1 MWRECWYTVRVGEKG
16 NTIDSM
22 KNEEENVTFI
32 VREFPMWLI
41 PIQTEWRFGKAGMEN
56 CELNIEKCELNIEEC
71 EWVLRERGD
80 RV

>member
-1 MWRECWYTVRVGEKG
+1 MWRECWYTVRVGEKE

-56 CELNIEKCELNIEEC
+56 CELNIEECELNIEEC

>member
-1 MWRECWYTVRVGEKG
+1 MWREHWYTVRVGEKG

-56 CELNIEKCELNIEEC
+56 CELNTEEC
-71 EWVLRERGD
+71 E
-80 RV
+80 

>member
-1 MWRECWYTVRVGEKG
+1 MWREHWYTVRVGEKE

-56 CELNIEKCELNIEEC
+56 CELNIEEC

>member
-1 MWRECWYTVRVGEKG
+1 MWRECWYTVCVGEKG

-56 CELNIEKCELNIEEC
+56 YELNIEEC